1 MLRRFV
7 IVKGAMTQFKKII
20 KSKIFVPVL
29 VLAILMSLTGH
40 VFLHLA
46 DEPFHHEATHQVSAH
61 HEDSAAQNQ
70 SHQCSICL
78 DHQALSLDLPARAF
92 ELNFSAPVV
101 ISQTVAAN
109 YHANRLLFTSD
120 RAPPRS

>member
-1 MLRRFV
+1 MR
-7 IVKGAMTQFKKII
+7 QFRKTIQ
-20 KSKIFVPVL
+20 SKIFVPVL

-46 DEPFHHEATHQVSAH
+46 DAPFDHETTHQISAH

-70 SHQCSICL
+70 SHQCSVCQ
-78 DHQALSLDLPARAF
+78 DHQALSLDLPVSKVVLIAA
-92 ELNFSAPVV
+92 APVLT
-101 ISQTVAAN
+101 SPTVDSHYQAGN
-109 YHANRLLFTSD
+109 LRFTSD

>member
-1 MLRRFV
+1 
-7 IVKGAMTQFKKII
+7 MTQFRKTI
-20 KSKIFVPVL
+20 KSKIFAPVL

-46 DEPFHHEATHQVSAH
+46 DEPFQHEASHQVSAH

-78 DHQALSLDLPARAF
+78 DHQALSLDLPARVF
-92 ELNFSAPVV
+92 ELFFSAPVS
-101 ISQTVAAN
+101 IPQTVAAN
-109 YHANRLLFTSD
+109 YQANRLLFTAD